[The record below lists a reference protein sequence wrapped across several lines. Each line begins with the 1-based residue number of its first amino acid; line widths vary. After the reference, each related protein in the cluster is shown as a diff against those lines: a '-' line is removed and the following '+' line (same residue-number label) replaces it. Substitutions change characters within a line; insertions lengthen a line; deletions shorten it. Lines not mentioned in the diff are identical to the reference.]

1 MRCISRAK
9 SAALVCV
16 VSVSLFTGGCI
27 GGKGATPVTA
37 YELKNYNQDLY
48 QGKLYAEDLCVA
60 QNDVALEGY
69 TEDTELHSAA
79 LFDLTGERVLY
90 SYKAHERLYPA
101 STTKIMTA
109 LLAIENADLDDAG
122 DDQWKRRCIQLFGG
136 CPGVRTCERRSLDAQ
151 GSFGSASFVFWK

>member
-16 VSVSLFTGGCI
+16 ASISLFTGGCI

-48 QGKLYAEDLCVA
+48 QGKLYAEELCVA

-79 LFDLTGERVLY
+79 YLILQ
-90 SYKAHERLYPA
+90 
-101 STTKIMTA
+101 
-109 LLAIENADLDDAG
+109 ENVYYILI
-122 DDQWKRRCIQLFGG
+122 KRMNDCILPVQ
-136 CPGVRTCERRSLDAQ
+136 PRS
-151 GSFGSASFVFWK
+151 

>member
-16 VSVSLFTGGCI
+16 ASISLFTGGCI

-48 QGKLYAEDLCVA
+48 QGKLYAEELCVA

-69 TEDTELHSAA
+69 LILQENVYYI
-79 LFDLTGERVLY
+79 LT
-90 SYKAHERLYPA
+90 
-101 STTKIMTA
+101 
-109 LLAIENADLDDAG
+109 
-122 DDQWKRRCIQLFGG
+122 KRMNDCILPVQ
-136 CPGVRTCERRSLDAQ
+136 PRS
-151 GSFGSASFVFWK
+151 

>member
-16 VSVSLFTGGCI
+16 ALISLFTGGCI

-48 QGKLYAEDLCVA
+48 QGKLYAEELCVA

-79 LFDLTGERVLY
+79 LFDLTGERVL
-90 SYKAHERLYPA
+90 
-101 STTKIMTA
+101 
-109 LLAIENADLDDAG
+109 
-122 DDQWKRRCIQLFGG
+122 
-136 CPGVRTCERRSLDAQ
+136 
-151 GSFGSASFVFWK
+151 